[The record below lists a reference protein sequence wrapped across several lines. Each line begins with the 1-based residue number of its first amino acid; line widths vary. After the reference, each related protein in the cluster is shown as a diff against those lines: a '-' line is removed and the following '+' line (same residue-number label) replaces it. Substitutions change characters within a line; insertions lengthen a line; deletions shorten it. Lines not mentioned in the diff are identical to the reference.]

1 MKGSTENVLEG
12 KWMQLRGAIRDKWGE
27 ITDNELDQIAG
38 KREKLAGVLQE
49 KYGYTQME
57 AEREIDGFLEHWE
70 ASD

>member
-1 MKGSTENVLEG
+1 MKRATENVLEG